1 MTKSQV
7 EYMERMMLD
16 SYERRFGVKPRMWLR
31 YPSHRLQLSPN
42 TCHLAPDTCH
52 LNMTPAN

>member
-42 TCHLAPDTCH
+42 TFHLTPDT
-52 LNMTPAN
+52 